1 MRTRLLAPLAVL
13 VLVLAG
19 AATAAAA
26 TGVFESNNS
35 GLDSPR
41 DIAERGPAAAAPNAA
56 LPETTLTD
64 DNVGGGGDNRT
75 EDQTSVTLASGATQT
90 FAAGDAGSVTLRRD
104 GSTLTVLSVNA
115 NAGFASEVGQG
126 TGAEVEVQFNGTTRI
141 DFNAELEDGAV
152 RVRVR
157 VGGVVAFDPTTPT
170 TPEDNSGPGNSHDSA
185 DTDNS
190 GSGSGGSDNSGSD
203 DHGDSGSGNSG
214 SGDSGSG
221 DSGSGHSGSGSGSGG
236 SGSGN

>member
-41 DIAERGPAAAAPNAA
+41 DIAERGTAAAAPNAA

-170 TPEDNSGPGNSHDSA
+170 TPEDNSGPGNAHEGDNNASSGPGNSDDSA
-185 DTDNS
+185 DDDQS

-203 DHGDSGSGNSG
+203 NSG
-214 SGDSGSG
+214 SDNSGS
-221 DSGSGHSGSGSGSGG
+221 DNSGSGHSGSG
-236 SGSGN
+236 N